1 MDPLKRVQ
9 DYLQRNGNFPIILFD
24 TDTSTA
30 PLAAA
35 ALGVEVGQI
44 AKSIVFVGK
53 KGSQAL
59 VVTCGDQRVDS
70 KKLRQLTGEKMRLAN
85 PEETLSITGFPPG
98 GVCPFALP
106 EELPVLVDAS
116 LSRYPVVYA
125 AAGTAN
131 SAVPISA
138 EQLIRLTGGQVVD
151 LV

>member
-1 MDPLKRVQ
+1 MDPLKRVR